1 MLHRGSQDYMRFSY
15 SCTVLQYH
23 SAAAQVEKE
32 ALSSSRVL
40 VVYLGGKEHSVVLQR
55 TLARFLSSDL
65 SFRGWVQAELS
76 LEVFCSQSL
85 GTANALGV
93 VPSQPHPHN
102 NVPRL
107 TTSFRNDVPAG
118 TLRKTRLGEHE
129 IHF

>member
-1 MLHRGSQDYMRFSY
+1 MRFSY

-32 ALSSSRVL
+32 ALREALSSSHVL
-40 VVYLGGKEHSVVLQR
+40 VVYLGGKEHSAVLQR

-93 VPSQPHPHN
+93 VPSQPHPPN
-102 NVPRL
+102 DLPRL

-129 IHF
+129 TNF